1 MSPEARL
8 AEAKVHPLERDQTS
22 LTAVQ
27 NFAYQ
32 PARSRETYGNTQYAL
47 GKGVSPLPPRGGG
60 TKAAPKS
67 STKGAVVAVLIL
79 PKWQSCLVNGRMIK
93 FGGSRLRS
101 PLLVSSVI
109 LNGLENSN
117 VLHSSHRVEFVS
129 SGPDFAH

>member
-60 TKAAPKS
+60 D
-67 STKGAVVAVLIL
+67 
-79 PKWQSCLVNGRMIK
+79 QSCAKILDEGGCCRSTDTTKMAKLLGEWKNDQIRWIEAEK
-93 FGGSRLRS
+93 PSFGFFSHFERTRK
-101 PLLVSSVI
+101 
-109 LNGLENSN
+109 LECAP
-117 VLHSSHRVEFVS
+117 F
-129 SGPDFAH
+129 FAQS